1 MGMGNWT
8 WPGASTIQLLSLGR
22 WSSSKSGLK
31 SAGDTWHYQLLS
43 VNWEI
48 RKPEALGTHRPACS
62 SLSYVS
68 SWECEGGFDTL
79 WSLCWCVRPWVQN
92 ICLYVKYEAVLAPAA
107 GGLWEQ
113 QGFGV
118 NHELSQGPGVGD
130 YRARCPS
137 VLNKRM
143 SRIKRQCSPVCCK
156 LGFTPHIRDRE
167 EDQEPKAHDGEKY
180 WFLNLS
186 RVPWSLLRGWWWS

>member
-1 MGMGNWT
+1 MALLLDFIHASEADISLLEPAIFIVHYSARLDQCAWMGMGNWT

-48 RKPEALGTHRPACS
+48 RKPEALGTHRPVCS

-68 SWECEGGFDTL
+68 FWACEGGFDTL
-79 WSLCWCVRPWVQN
+79 WSLCWCVRPRVQN

-107 GGLWEQ
+107 GGFVRTAGLWCRPWTQ
-113 QGFGV
+113 PGTGGCGLQSSVPFGV
-118 NHELSQGPGVGD
+118 E
-130 YRARCPS
+130 
-137 VLNKRM
+137 
-143 SRIKRQCSPVCCK
+143 
-156 LGFTPHIRDRE
+156 
-167 EDQEPKAHDGEKY
+167 
-180 WFLNLS
+180 
-186 RVPWSLLRGWWWS
+186 

>member
-48 RKPEALGTHRPACS
+48 RKPEALGTHRPVCS

-68 SWECEGGFDTL
+68 FWECEGGFDTL
-79 WSLCWCVRPWVQN
+79 WSLCWCVRPRVQN

-107 GGLWEQ
+107 GGVCE
-113 QGFGV
+113 
-118 NHELSQGPGVGD
+118 NS
-130 YRARCPS
+130 RALVS
-137 VLNKRM
+137 TMN
-143 SRIKRQCSPVCCK
+143 SA
-156 LGFTPHIRDRE
+156 RDRGLWITE
-167 EDQEPKAHDGEKY
+167 LGALRC
-180 WFLNLS
+180 WI
-186 RVPWSLLRGWWWS
+186 RGWAGSRDRVHQCAVN